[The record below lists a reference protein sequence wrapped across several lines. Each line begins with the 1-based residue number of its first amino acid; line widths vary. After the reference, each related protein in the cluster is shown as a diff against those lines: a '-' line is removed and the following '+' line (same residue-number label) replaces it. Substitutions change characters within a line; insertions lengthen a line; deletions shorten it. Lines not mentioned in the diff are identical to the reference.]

1 MSTLSQLYNWCEGF
15 SVTTTPPI
23 SPPKKSPWRA
33 CPKWLVTTLT
43 VSALTA
49 GVLGTGLA
57 FFLHSKPFQKR
68 QFSAEEAAAFN
79 KEERISALAAGLPD
93 LTRPVNILV
102 LGTIVL
108 SSDRPA
114 LANPDDRYFRQI
126 GSDLDG
132 HSDAIL
138 LIRFDPVKQKIAA
151 ISIPRDT
158 LTLVPDLGMTK
169 INTANFVGGA
179 PLAARTVSKLLGGV
193 PIDRYVRVNVQGFN
207 QLIDALG
214 GVEVY
219 VPKDLKYQDDSQ
231 RLYIN
236 LKAGKQVLNGDKA
249 VQYMR
254 FRQDDLGDIG
264 RVQRQQA
271 FIRALIEQKLH
282 IETVAKIPE
291 ILNILHD
298 NLDTNLTVEEMLA
311 LGSFAAKIGRKDTR
325 LLMLPGRFST
335 HEYHLSYW
343 LVNEQAVARMM
354 HEHFDNLI
362 ADPKALQPT
371 NLQNLRLAVQDSLG
385 DPQRIKALQNQLMQL
400 GYSQVQSMDNPELPV
415 LPKTQIIAQ
424 NGDRTSAEA
433 IQKALGIGEVVVEST
448 GYIYSDVTI
457 RLGKDWQPSP

>member
-1 MSTLSQLYNWCEGF
+1 
-15 SVTTTPPI
+15 
-23 SPPKKSPWRA
+23 
-33 CPKWLVTTLT
+33 
-43 VSALTA
+43 
-49 GVLGTGLA
+49 VLGTGLA

-79 KEERISALAAGLPD
+79 KEERISALATGLPD

-271 FIRALIEQKLH
+271 FIRALIEQKLN

-311 LGSFAAKIGRKDTR
+311 LGSFAAKVGRKDTR

-335 HEYHLSYW
+335 TSEYSLSYW
-343 LVNEQAVARMM
+343 LADEQAVQRMM
-354 HEHFDNLI
+354 YEHFDSPI
-362 ADPKALQPT
+362 ADLKALQPA
-371 NLQNLRLAVQDSLG
+371 NWQNLRLTVQDSLH
-385 DPQRIKALQNQLMQL
+385 DPHRIDAVQKQLMQL

-415 LPKTQIIAQ
+415 LLKTQIIAQ
-424 NGDRTSAEA
+424 NGDRASAEA
-433 IQKALGIGEVVVEST
+433 IQQALGMGEVVVEST

>member
-1 MSTLSQLYNWCEGF
+1 M
-15 SVTTTPPI
+15 TTTPPI
-23 SPPKKSPWRA
+23 STLKKFARGA

-49 GVLGTGLA
+49 GVLGTSLV
-57 FFLHSKPFQKR
+57 FFLNSKPFQKR
-68 QFSAEEAAAFN
+68 EFSAEEASAFN

-102 LGTIVL
+102 LGTVVL

-114 LANPDDRYFRQI
+114 LANPDDRYFKQI
-126 GSDLDG
+126 DSDLDG

-158 LTLVPDLGMTK
+158 LVLVPNMGMTK
-169 INTANFVGGA
+169 INSANFVGGA
-179 PLAARTVSKLLGGV
+179 PLSARTVSKLLGGI

-236 LKAGKQVLNGDKA
+236 LKAGKQVLDGNKA

-271 FIRALIEQKLH
+271 FIRALIEQKLN

-291 ILNILHD
+291 ILDILHK

-311 LGSFAAKIGRKDTR
+311 LGGFAAKVGRKDTR
-325 LLMLPGRFST
+325 LLMLPGQFSNT
-335 HEYHLSYW
+335 AEYSLSYW
-343 LVNEQAVARMM
+343 LVDEQAMLRLMY
-354 HEHFDNLI
+354 EHFDSPI
-362 ADPKALQPT
+362 ADLKALQPT

-385 DPQRIKALQNQLMQL
+385 DPQRTKAMQKQLRQL
-400 GYSQVQSMDNPELPV
+400 GYSQVQSINNPELPA
-415 LPKTQIIAQ
+415 LAKTQIIAQ
-424 NGDRTSAEA
+424 NGDRSSAEA
-433 IQKALGIGEVVVEST
+433 IQQALGIGEVVVEST

>member
-1 MSTLSQLYNWCEGF
+1 
-15 SVTTTPPI
+15 VTTTPPI
-23 SPPKKSPWRA
+23 STSRKSPWRA
-33 CPKWLVTTLT
+33 CPKWLVATLT
-43 VSALTA
+43 ISAISA
-49 GVLGTGLA
+49 GVLGVGLA

-68 QFSAEEAAAFN
+68 EFSAEEASAFN
-79 KEERISALAAGLPD
+79 KDQRISALSAGLPD

-114 LANPDDRYFRQI
+114 FANPDDRYFKQI

-138 LIRFDPVKQKIAA
+138 LIRFDPVKQKISA

-158 LTLVPDLGMTK
+158 LTLVPNLGMTK

-179 PLAARTVSKLLGGV
+179 PLSARTVSKLLGGV

-236 LKAGKQVLNGDKA
+236 LKAGKQVLDGDKA

-271 FIRALIEQKLH
+271 FIRALIEQKLN

-311 LGSFAAKIGRKDTR
+311 LGSFAAKVGRKDTR

-335 HEYHLSYW
+335 TSEYSLSYW
-343 LVNEQAVARMM
+343 LVDEQAVQRMM
-354 HEHFDNLI
+354 YEHFDSPI
-362 ADPKALQPT
+362 ADLKALQPA
-371 NLQNLRLAVQDSLG
+371 NWQNLRLTIQDSLH
-385 DPQRIKALQNQLMQL
+385 DPHRIDAVQKRLVQL

-415 LPKTQIIAQ
+415 LLKTQIIAQ
-424 NGDRTSAEA
+424 NGDRASAEA